1 MFDDERVEWFYVGVK
16 SEVFVRGGALGVR
29 GMVRGLR
36 ARGWRTGE
44 APAVV
49 VAVPPDQLVARQLGG
64 RGVAILSGLIE
75 LFASCEHFPE
85 RILTNDGFSVDRVE
99 DCFALGIGF
108 GPVPRGCAQDRVA
121 EAAEGGGGN
130 GHGAVSDVFD
140 DMNLALGHRGGGLCH
155 THTEVRGRLRPDR
168 CRALRGAEGQVDVSE
183 AGDNVDDAVGDC
195 VILPADDHRLVL
207 GIQVAGPRQTLAE
220 FLLQRLR
227 GEDDILRLDHSCF
240 QIHALRSVECLYFPR
255 H

>member
-1 MFDDERVEWFYVGVK
+1 MFDDEWVEWFYVGVK
-16 SEVFVRGGALGVR
+16 SEVFVRGGAFDVWALVR
-29 GMVRGLR
+29 SLR

-49 VAVPPDQLVARQLGG
+49 VTVPPDQLVAGQLGG
-64 RGVAILSGLIE
+64 HGILSGLIE

-85 RILTNDGFSVDRVE
+85 RILTNDGFSVDRIE
-99 DCFALGIGF
+99 DRFALGIGF
-108 GPVPRGCAQDRVA
+108 GPFPRGCAQDRVA

-130 GHGAVSDVFD
+130 GHCAVSDVFD
-140 DMNLALGHRGGGLCH
+140 DMNLALGHRGGGLRNA
-155 THTEVRGRLRPDR
+155 HTEVCGRLRPDR

-183 AGDNVDDAVGDC
+183 AGDNVDDTVGDS

-240 QIHALRSVECLYFPR
+240 QIHVFRSVECLYFPR